1 MTTADPGPSPSTGLT
16 GRVGGTGSFLVSAA
30 ALVIVLAGLKVASD
44 IITPV
49 FLALVLTVAV
59 HPLQG
64 WVRRKG
70 GPAWLATISAI
81 VAVYLILV
89 SLTIALIWSLASFAQ
104 LLPTYQDEFNDFISS
119 ISDQLSKLDISSS
132 EQSTIASSFD
142 LGNITDLVLEVL
154 GSVAGLSSDLFFIII
169 LVLFLAMDST
179 VFPRLLRQAGP
190 THALLADA
198 LDRFAH
204 GTRQYLVVSTIF
216 GFIVALIDM
225 AVLWACGIPAVVLW
239 GLLAFI
245 TNYIPNIGFIIGL
258 VPPALLAL
266 LEGGWT
272 LMLVVIIAYCV
283 INFILQSVIQP
294 KFVADTVGLT
304 VTMSFL
310 SLMFWAWVFGAIG
323 ALLAIPFTLLARALL
338 VDANPS
344 AQWLKPLLAGKSSGD
359 PPDEPDGPHGADG
372 SDEPSASDSGPSG
385 SATSG

>member
-1 MTTADPGPSPSTGLT
+1 MGSST
-16 GRVGGTGSFLVSAA
+16 SFLVSAA
-30 ALVIVLAGLKVASD
+30 ALVIVMAGLRAAGD

-49 FLALVLTVAV
+49 FLALVLTIAV

-70 GPAWLATISAI
+70 GPAWLALISAI

-89 SLTIALIWSLASFAQ
+89 ALTIALLWSLASFAQ
-104 LLPTYQDEFNDFISS
+104 LLPQYQDEFTDFINS

-132 EQSTIASSFD
+132 EQSTIAGSFD
-142 LGNITDLVLEVL
+142 LGKLTDVILDVL
-154 GSVAGLSSDLFFIII
+154 GSVAGLSSNLIFIII
-169 LVLFLAMDST
+169 LILFLAMDAT
-179 VFPRLLRQAGP
+179 AFPRLLRQTGA
-190 THALLADA
+190 THTLLADA

-216 GFIVALIDM
+216 GFIVAIIDM

-266 LEGGWT
+266 LEGGWS
-272 LMLVVIIAYCV
+272 LMLVVIVAYCV

-344 AQWLKPLLAGKSSGD
+344 AQWLKPLLSGKSS
-359 PPDEPDGPHGADG
+359 DEPDDSGGSESTDPSDQPHEADG
-372 SDEPSASDSGPSG
+372 DEPSESGSEPSG
-385 SATSG
+385 SSTSG